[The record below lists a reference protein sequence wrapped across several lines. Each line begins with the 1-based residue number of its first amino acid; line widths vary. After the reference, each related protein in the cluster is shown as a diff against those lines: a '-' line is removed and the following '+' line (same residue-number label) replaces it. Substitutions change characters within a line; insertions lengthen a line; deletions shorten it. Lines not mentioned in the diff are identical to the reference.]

1 MEDPAGIWDLLDPWA
16 VGQQGEGRESQL
28 GDLAAVVW
36 GVGRAQCWW
45 SWPIGPQDSE
55 GPEVGWV
62 GVMAGDRSQEAP
74 VYSAQSLES
83 QPGKYPVNSKWEKTH
98 EP

>member
-16 VGQQGEGRESQL
+16 VGQQAEGRESQP
-28 GDLAAVVW
+28 GDRAAVVW

-45 SWPIGPQDSE
+45 SWPIAPQDSE
-55 GPEVGWV
+55 GPEVRWV

-74 VYSAQSLES
+74 VCSAQSLGASQES
-83 QPGKYPVNSKWEKTH
+83 TQ
-98 EP
+98 